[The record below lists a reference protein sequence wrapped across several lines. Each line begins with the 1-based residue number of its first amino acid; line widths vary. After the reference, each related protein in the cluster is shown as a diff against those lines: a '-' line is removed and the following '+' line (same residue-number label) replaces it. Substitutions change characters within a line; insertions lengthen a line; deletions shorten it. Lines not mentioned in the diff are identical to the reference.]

1 MILMEINSGYFAVT
15 INTGNMKDQRFSF
28 SKCSLTRSMGIIGN
42 KWKPIIVYVL
52 QKRKVRFGQL
62 DAIIPLITRKVLTE
76 QLKELEDDGLIMREA
91 FGEVP
96 PRVEYSLTEQGQ
108 TLMPILEAM
117 YEWGKNY
124 RSKYFD
130 HLQINDE
137 AIK

>member
-1 MILMEINSGYFAVT
+1 
-15 INTGNMKDQRFSF
+15 MKDQRFSF

-52 QKRKVRFGQL
+52 QKREVRFGQL

-96 PRVEYSLTEQGQ
+96 PRVEYSLTEKG
-108 TLMPILEAM
+108 LELLPILNSIIVWNNKHETDPNR
-117 YEWGKNY
+117 ENY
-124 RSKYFD
+124 CTTESFFKEQEVLDRHSPC
-130 HLQINDE
+130 
-137 AIK
+137 A

>member
-1 MILMEINSGYFAVT
+1 
-15 INTGNMKDQRFSF
+15 MKDQRFSF

-91 FGEVP
+91 FGEIP
-96 PRVEYSLTEQGQ
+96 PRVEYSLTEKG
-108 TLMPILEAM
+108 LELLPILNSIIVWNDKYETDSDREYYCPTSSFFKAQEATL
-117 YEWGKNY
+117 N
-124 RSKYFD
+124 
-130 HLQINDE
+130 
-137 AIK
+137 

>member
-1 MILMEINSGYFAVT
+1 
-15 INTGNMKDQRFSF
+15 MKDQRFSF
-28 SKCSLTRSMGIIGN
+28 SKCSLTRSMGIIGS

-96 PRVEYSLTEQGQ
+96 PRVEYSLTEKG
-108 TLMPILEAM
+108 LELLPILNSIIVWNNKHETDPNR
-117 YEWGKNY
+117 ENY
-124 RSKYFD
+124 CTTESFFKEQEVLDRHSPC
-130 HLQINDE
+130 
-137 AIK
+137 A